1 MSFDSH
7 SLERLREL
15 GRKLPKSLPSPNSN
29 SGSDKESKGR
39 LHPIETEQNPNKLFQ
54 ELIKASPDGKIPSHL
69 IERLKK
75 AESFELANRTI
86 NSEKPNP
93 KHKKNSDFKSQEVLK
108 SIEQKDNL
116 YIAFKQLLLEEDN
129 DN

>member
-1 MSFDSH
+1 MSLDSH

-15 GRKLPKSLPSPNSN
+15 GRKLPKSLPNPKRD
-29 SGSDKESKGR
+29 SGSDEESKQR

-54 ELIKASPDGKIPSHL
+54 ELIKASTDGKVPPHL

-75 AESFELANRTI
+75 AESNELADLKVDN
-86 NSEKPNP
+86 EKHIP
-93 KHKKNSDFKSQEVLK
+93 KHKKNSDYNSQKALT
-108 SIEQKDNL
+108 SIKQKDDL

>member
-1 MSFDSH
+1 MSLDSH

-15 GRKLPKSLPSPNSN
+15 GRKLPESLPNPKRD
-29 SGSDKESKGR
+29 SGSDKESKQR

-54 ELIKASPDGKIPSHL
+54 ELIKASTDGKVPPHL

-75 AESFELANRTI
+75 TESNQLANLTLD
-86 NSEKPNP
+86 NEKHIP
-93 KHKKNSDFKSQEVLK
+93 KHKKNSDYNSQKVLN
-108 SIEQKDNL
+108 SIKQKDDL